1 MDNKRHHTTLTK
13 LFACTMLV
21 GLMAIGSANAQT
33 THVVVHGSV
42 FGGGNEATVSGNT
55 EVLMQDNATVKTDVY
70 GGGAFASTGT
80 NSNNTTIVTIE
91 GGTVGDADYGTD
103 GKGNVFGGALGDAN
117 NHPSVNGAV
126 TVNIGT
132 STQDANNVVIKGNIF
147 GCNNAAGTPKDS
159 VRVHIYHTAHTPAN
173 EVGSYA
179 TMAAFTTYVN
189 TAAAHDPSA
198 FALQAVYGGGNKADY
213 TPASGKGTRVY
224 IHNCDNTVKMV
235 YGGGRAAAVGTNSVN
250 ATTSITVDGGRIDTL
265 FAGGDGHTTSDGL
278 PKHAGNT
285 YLAADI
291 NGNVS
296 AWVRCGYY
304 SAVFGASNTSGTIS
318 GTKSVI
324 IDKSGP
330 CANAGN
336 DEFIVSLFGGG
347 NKADISGDVDLTIA
361 CGAGE
366 FDEVYGGSNLA
377 NISGSVTLNI
387 AGGTFHNVFG
397 GSKGVAAGD
406 SEYPS
411 GKAANI
417 GGNVTLNLQG
427 GTMVNA
433 FGGSNIN
440 GNIGGK
446 IKVNV
451 DDQNAT
457 GCGLQ
462 VDYIY
467 GGGNLTAYTPNDSI
481 AEGHVK
487 PISPIVN
494 FKHLTSSRTVTYDVY
509 GGGYGTT
516 ATVTANPKVII
527 GGTTSSHYA
536 KVGRDVYGGGA
547 QAPVVG
553 ATQVIV
559 RGNASTNTSIASD
572 VYGGGALATVSGS
585 TQVDVLCG
593 NVTGSVYGGGL
604 GQASPAIAANV
615 GATLVNIGATDA
627 TVANDVVIGGN
638 VYGANYINGSPAGN
652 SEVHIYSLKAPVN
665 PATYSLANVFGGGN
679 VANYVPTANGAKAI
693 VEVHNCFNKIQNV
706 YGGGNAATVP
716 ETQVTINGGTIANVY
731 GGGYGASAPAHVG
744 YKTTS
749 VVPASATASDNNG
762 TGNTSVT
769 IKGGTITN
777 VFGGNNS
784 DGTVR
789 GTATVNIAK
798 DVSCAMDITNVY
810 GGGNVAPCTNTDVNI
825 SCTGSEPIDY
835 VFGGANAAPV
845 TGNIALDI
853 TGGKIGSAFGGNNA
867 SGAISGTVTVTV
879 EWDGDCDDES
889 LGYVYGGGQNA
900 AYSGSPTV
908 YIYNGTV
915 THDVFGGGYG
925 GGATVGGSTV
935 TVGDLRSGHD
945 AYAAV
950 VGGAVYGA
958 GFNGAVTGSS
968 TGNTSITIQK
978 SNTQVDGVFGA
989 GSNAGVSG
997 NTTIT
1002 MTGGTVNGGTIDAS
1016 SVTCGIYG
1024 GSNATGTVGGNVLMY
1039 IYGGTVGASG
1049 DGNSANI
1056 HGGGYGSP
1064 TRVTGNVDITLGN
1077 NTTSPTV
1084 YGNVY
1089 GGSALGNVNNST
1101 SNHTNVTLTDGTING
1116 SIYGGGL
1123 GDNSNAALVN
1133 GNVAVAVASGTVTGG
1148 VFGCNDQNGTP
1159 KGTVTVSVTG
1169 SDDVANA
1176 INAVYGGGNLAHYD
1190 PTTPA
1195 NGYPT
1200 VSVSGCDTKVGSV
1213 FGGGNAAAVP
1223 QASVTINGGIIG
1235 NAYAGGNGTDGAA
1248 HVGYKNKDNNPS
1260 SNSYGNGTASITVHG
1275 GTITNVFGGSN
1286 ANGAIRASNSVSINK
1301 TGSCDMQLTNVYGGG
1316 NLANGRAGS
1325 ISVGCTGG
1333 NSEYIT
1339 NLFGGANQANVTNDI
1354 SLEITGGRIDN
1365 LYGGNNT
1372 RGTVSGNITIEAT
1385 WSGSGSCG
1393 YNYLGY
1399 VYGGG
1404 YGNETRT
1411 TGDVTVTIDGATVS
1425 HDVYGGSALGQVND
1439 APGDATTVNI
1449 LSGSVL
1455 GNVYGG
1461 GLGQAG
1467 QATYGQVNG
1476 EVTVN
1481 IGATDGASTPTYTG
1495 SATIGGMVFGGNNT
1509 NGSPKA
1515 DINVNVYKMGH
1526 SGSNI
1531 YPANAAAAAPE
1542 TSVLDGDDVRALIY
1556 NGNTVNDAKFALAA
1570 VYGGGNLAPYTT
1582 DMVGASTYV
1591 TIYGCDNTIKY
1602 VYGGGK
1608 AADTKANSVTIKGG
1622 LIYQVYGG
1630 GDGSAVGTQANV
1642 DGDASVVIDGGLID
1656 GVFGG
1661 SNTRGM
1667 VNGTATVTVSSTATC
1682 DRVVNETFGGG
1693 NQAPGGSV
1701 LVTIPCGTTG
1711 LTDVYGGAKN
1721 ADIGAPNNRK
1731 NIVLTIEGGDAQRI
1745 FGGNMSGGTIY
1756 GDVTVNVYGTNPSH
1770 TIDEVFGGSNLGG
1783 NIVGNIVVNID
1794 STNNSTCCGGCPLKL
1809 NNVYGGGNLVAYVP
1823 DSTWKEGTSHS
1834 DPKDSVWSDPTRLS
1848 PQVNIINATVRQNV
1862 FGGGKGYQD
1871 LMPMVPA
1878 NKPKTQAEWTAAG
1891 HSEYWTSQQAYDDS
1905 MAVYT
1910 TYQTYLNSVNAAK
1923 VMANPVVTVGTISRE
1938 DGSGANPN
1946 ARVGYVDGSG
1956 VHPGNV
1962 YGGGNAAPVVG
1973 NTKVVIQGNRT
1984 DIMGSVY
1991 GGGNAAKVTGNT
2003 TVEIGD
2009 HN

>member
-1 MDNKRHHTTLTK
+1 MENYGSRKKQVTMNKKCLSERLKQLFVGAVVAGLTA
-13 LFACTMLV
+13 F
-21 GLMAIGSANAQT
+21 GSANAQ

-55 EVLMQDNATVKTDVY
+55 EVLMKDNATVKTDVY

-80 NSNNTTIVTIE
+80 NSSNTTVVTIE

-103 GKGNVFGGALGDAN
+103 GKGNVFGGALGDAT
-117 NHPSVNGAV
+117 HSPDVNGAI

-132 STQDANNVVIKGNIF
+132 SEQSSNNVVVKGNVF

-159 VRVHIYHTAHTPAN
+159 VRVHIYHTAHPTTAS
-173 EVGSYA
+173 EVGTYDN
-179 TMAAFTTYVN
+179 MAAFTAYVN

-213 TPASGKGTRVY
+213 TPASGKGTRVH

-235 YGGGRAAAVGTNSVN
+235 YGGGRAAAVGTSTPN

-291 NGNVS
+291 YGDVS

-304 SAVFGASNTSGTIS
+304 SAVFGASNTSGTIT
-318 GTKSVI
+318 GTKSVT

-330 CANAGN
+330 CADAD

-347 NKADISGDVDLTIA
+347 NMADISGDVALTIA

-366 FDEVYGGSNLA
+366 FDEIYGGSNMA
-377 NISGSVTLNI
+377 SISGSVVLNVS
-387 AGGTFHNVFG
+387 GGTFRNVYG
-397 GSKGVAAGD
+397 GSKGVADNPATPAD
-406 SEYPS
+406 ESVS
-411 GKAANI
+411 ANI
-417 GGNVTLNLQG
+417 GGDVTLNLKG
-427 GTMVNA
+427 GSMVNA

-451 DDQNAT
+451 DDQNAS

-481 AEGHVK
+481 AEGHIK
-487 PISPIVN
+487 PITPIVN
-494 FKHLTSSRTVTYDVY
+494 YKHLNSSRTVTYDVY

-516 ATVTANPKVII
+516 ATVTANPTVVI
-527 GGTTSSHYA
+527 GGTAGSEYA
-536 KVGRDVYGGGA
+536 QVGRNVFGGGA

-553 ATQVIV
+553 STQIIV
-559 RGNASTNTSIASD
+559 RGNANANTTIAGD
-572 VYGGGALATVSGS
+572 VYGGGALATVNGD
-585 TQVDVLCG
+585 TKVDVLCG
-593 NVTGSVYGGGL
+593 TVTGSVYGGGL
-604 GQASPAIAANV
+604 GQTSPTPIAANV

-627 TVANDVVIGGN
+627 DAANDVVIGGN
-638 VYGANYINGSPAGN
+638 VYGANYINGSPSGN
-652 SEVHIYSLKAPVN
+652 SEVHIYSLKAPVS
-665 PATYSLANVFGGGN
+665 PATYSLTNVFGGGN
-679 VANYVPTANGAKAI
+679 VANYVPGNSSKAI

-716 ETQVTINGGTIANVY
+716 ETQVTINGGTIENVY
-731 GGGYGASAPAHVG
+731 GGGYGSSAPAHVG

-749 VVPASATASDNNG
+749 VVPASAVASDYNG
-762 TGNTSVT
+762 SGNTSVT
-769 IKGGTITN
+769 VKGGTIAN

-798 DVSCAMDITNVY
+798 DGSCGMDITNVY
-810 GGGNVAPCTNTDVNI
+810 GGGNVAPCTNTDVNVV
-825 SCTGSEPIDY
+825 CTGSEPIDY

-845 TGNIALDI
+845 NGNITLDI

-867 SGAISGTVTVTV
+867 SGAISGTVDVTV
-879 EWDGDCDDES
+879 EWDGTCDDES
-889 LGYVYGGGQNA
+889 LGYVYGGGKDA
-900 AYSGSPTV
+900 AYSGSPAV
-908 YIYNGTV
+908 YIYNGIV

-925 GGATVGGSTV
+925 AGATVGGSTV
-935 TVGDLRSGHD
+935 TVGDLASGHES
-945 AYAAV
+945 YEAV

-958 GFNGAVTGSS
+958 GFNGAVTGTL

-1002 MTGGTVNGGTIDAS
+1002 MTGGTVDGGAIDGS

-1024 GSNATGTVGGNVLMY
+1024 GSNATGTVGGNVAMY
-1039 IYGGTVGASG
+1039 IYGGTVGATG
-1049 DGNSANI
+1049 AGKSANI

-1077 NTTSPTV
+1077 NTTNPTV

-1089 GGSALGNVNNST
+1089 GGSALGNVNTST
-1101 SNHTNVTLTDGTING
+1101 SNHTYVTLTDGTING
-1116 SIYGGGL
+1116 SLYGGGL
-1123 GDNSNAALVN
+1123 GDNSYAALVN
-1133 GNVAVAVASGTVTGG
+1133 GNVAVSVAGGTVTVG

-1169 SDDVANA
+1169 SADAPNA

-1190 PTTPA
+1190 PTTPT

-1200 VSVSGCDTKVGSV
+1200 VSVSGCATKVGSV

-1223 QASVTINGGIIG
+1223 QASVTIDGGIIG
-1235 NAYAGGNGTDGAA
+1235 SAYAGGNGTSGAA
-1248 HVGYKNKDNNPS
+1248 HVGYKNKDDNPS
-1260 SNSYGNGTASITVHG
+1260 SNSYGNGTAGITVHG

-1286 ANGAIRASNSVSINK
+1286 AKGAIRASNSVTINK
-1301 TGSCDMQLTNVYGGG
+1301 TGSCAMQLTNVYGGG

-1325 ISVGCTGG
+1325 IAVGCTGG
-1333 NSEYIT
+1333 DSEYIT

-1354 SLEITGGRIDN
+1354 SLEITGGYIEN
-1365 LYGGNNT
+1365 LYGGNNAE
-1372 RGTVSGNITIEAT
+1372 GTVNGDITINAT
-1385 WSGSGSCG
+1385 WSGSGSCDN
-1393 YNYLGY
+1393 NYLGY

-1404 YGNETRT
+1404 YGNATRT
-1411 TGDVTVTIDGATVS
+1411 NGDVTVTIAGATVS
-1425 HDVYGGSALGQVND
+1425 HDVYGGSALGQVNSD
-1439 APGDATTVNI
+1439 ANDATTVNI

-1515 DINVNVYKMGH
+1515 NINVNVYKMGH
-1526 SGSNI
+1526 SASNA
-1531 YPANAAAAAPE
+1531 YPADPAAEAPE
-1542 TSVLDGDDVRALIY
+1542 TSVLDKDDVKAIIFSGE
-1556 NGNTVNDAKFALAA
+1556 GNTVNDANFALAA
-1570 VYGGGNLAPYTT
+1570 VYGGGNLARYTT
-1582 DMVGASTYV
+1582 DMTGASTNV

-1622 LIYQVYGG
+1622 LMYQVYGG
-1630 GDGSAVGTQANV
+1630 GDGSAENTEANV
-1642 DGDASVVIDGGLID
+1642 DGDATIVIDGGLID

-1661 SNTRGM
+1661 SNTRGL
-1667 VNGTATVTVSSTATC
+1667 VKGVASVSISDNATC

-1693 NQAPGGSV
+1693 NQADGGD
-1701 LVTIPCGTTG
+1701 VTVSIPCGAMG

-1721 ADIGAPNNRK
+1721 ADIGTSENNK
-1731 NIVLTIEGGDAQRI
+1731 NIILNIYGGDMDRV
-1745 FGGNMSGGTIY
+1745 FGGNMSGGTIW
-1756 GDVTVNVYGTNPSH
+1756 GDVTVNVYGANSGH
-1770 TIDEVFGGSNLGG
+1770 VIDEIFGGSNLGG
-1783 NIVGNIVVNID
+1783 AIKGTITVTID
-1794 STNNSTCCGGCPLKL
+1794 SNRSDCPLRF
-1809 NNVYGGGNLVAYVP
+1809 NSVYGGSNLVNY
-1823 DSTWKEGTSHS
+1823 E
-1834 DPKDSVWSDPTRLS
+1834 PTDATILS
-1848 PQVNIINATVRQNV
+1848 PEVNLICGTARKDV
-1862 FGGGKGYQD
+1862 FGGGKGYQE
-1871 LMPMVPA
+1871 LVPVFPYRRPMTQTEWEAADPA
-1878 NKPKTQAEWTAAG
+1878 LPAWDTDHETAYQDSLALYNSYTEYVTQTN
-1891 HSEYWTSQQAYDDS
+1891 T
-1905 MAVYT
+1905 
-1910 TYQTYLNSVNAAK
+1910 AK
-1923 VMANPVVTVGTISRE
+1923 VVANPVVNIGTTSETR
-1938 DGSGANPN
+1938 GSGNPTVN
-1946 ARVGYVDGSG
+1946 VL
-1956 VHPGNV
+1956 GNI
-1962 YGGGNAAPVVG
+1962 YGGGNAAPIDG
-1973 NTKVVIQGNRT
+1973 NTKVDVRGNRT
-1984 DIMGSVY
+1984 NVHGSVY

-2003 TVEIGD
+2003 EVIIGD
-2009 HN
+2009 Y